1 MRKKVFKSLLLVV
14 CFLHL
19 GCAGVKIVE
28 DRKPNEKTQ
37 LVEDYSYDI
46 HIPFFRYVSTPV
58 DIVKLCKG
66 KEWKDLYVSGTVLGG
81 FVSVFTLGIVYP
93 QKVEA
98 TCLN

>member
-1 MRKKVFKSLLLVV
+1 MLKKVFKSLLLIV

-28 DRKPNEKTQ
+28 DRKSNEKIQ

-46 HIPFFRYVSTPV
+46 SVPFFRYVSTPV
-58 DIVKLCKG
+58 DIAKLCKG

-81 FVSVFTLGIVYP
+81 FVSVFTLGIVHP